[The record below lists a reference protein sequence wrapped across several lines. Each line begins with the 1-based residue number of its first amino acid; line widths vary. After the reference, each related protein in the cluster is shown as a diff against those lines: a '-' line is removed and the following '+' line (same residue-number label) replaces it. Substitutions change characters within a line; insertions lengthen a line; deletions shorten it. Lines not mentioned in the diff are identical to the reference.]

1 MNRKQS
7 IQNLQKLLYVF
18 EFAMAV
24 TILIGIVISVP
35 DLFKYMVHIAQ
46 SSKGHSYDLYQSF
59 LSHILLMVIGL
70 EFVAM
75 LINHEE
81 FQIIYIMIMVVARKM
96 LIYGEDTKDLFIGVL
111 AIAVLFIV
119 RKYFTI
125 HKILANAG
133 VAIFDANTK
142 MENVNEHLVRD
153 IESREEVLG
162 VYVQKMF
169 DEQEKITEVGAVV
182 EDERYIYQV
191 EEMDGEHIALIAL
204 EDKYKGM

>member
-1 MNRKQS
+1 MNRKKYITRLQS
-7 IQNLQKLLYVF
+7 LLYAS

-24 TILIGIVISVP
+24 TIIIGIVTSVP
-35 DLFKYMVHIAQ
+35 DLFKYMVDIAHSTKG
-46 SSKGHSYDLYQSF
+46 SSYQLFQSF
-59 LSHILLMVIGL
+59 LSHVLLMVIGL

-81 FQIIYIMIMVVARKM
+81 YQIIYIMIMVVARKM
-96 LIYGEDTKDLFIGVL
+96 LIYGDNTRDLFIGVL

-133 VAIFDANTK
+133 VAIFDAQTR
-142 MENVNEHLVRD
+142 MEKVNEHLVRD
-153 IESREEVLG
+153 IESREEILG
-162 VYVQKMF
+162 DYIQKIF
-169 DEQEKITEVGAVV
+169 DEQDKIVELGAVV
-182 EDERYIYQV
+182 EDERYVYQV
-191 EEMDGEHIALIAL
+191 EEMDEGRMTMIAL

>member
-1 MNRKQS
+1 MNRKRN
-7 IQNLQKLLYVF
+7 IQMLQRLLYAF

-24 TILIGIVISVP
+24 IIFVGIIVSLP
-35 DLFKYMVHIAQ
+35 DLFKYMFEIVNSAQ
-46 SSKGHSYDLYQSF
+46 SHSYKLFQSF
-59 LSHILLMVIGL
+59 LAHVLLMVIGL

-81 FQIIYIMIMVVARKM
+81 YQVIYIMIMVVARKM
-96 LIYGEDTKDLFIGVL
+96 LIYGENTRDLFIGVL
-111 AIAVLFIV
+111 AIAVLFVV

-133 VAIFDANTK
+133 VAIFDANTR
-142 MENVNEHLVRD
+142 MESVNEHLVRD
-153 IESREEVLG
+153 IESREDILG

-169 DEQEKITEVGAVV
+169 DEQDKLIEAGAVV

-191 EEMDGEHIALIAL
+191 EEMDGEEIALIAL
-204 EDKYKGM
+204 EDKFKGM

>member
-1 MNRKQS
+1 MNRKKYITRLQS
-7 IQNLQKLLYVF
+7 LLYAL

-24 TILIGIVISVP
+24 TIIIGIVTSVP
-35 DLFKYMVHIAQ
+35 DLFKYMVDIAHSTKG
-46 SSKGHSYDLYQSF
+46 SSYELFQSF
-59 LSHILLMVIGL
+59 LSHVLLMVIGL

-81 FQIIYIMIMVVARKM
+81 YQIIYIMIMVVARKM
-96 LIYGEDTKDLFIGVL
+96 LIYGDNTQDLFIGVL

-133 VAIFDANTK
+133 VAIFDAQTK
-142 MENVNEHLVRD
+142 MEKVNEHLVRD
-153 IESREEVLG
+153 IESKEAVLG
-162 VYVQKMF
+162 DYIQKMF
-169 DEQEKITEVGAVV
+169 DEQDKIVELGAVV
-182 EDERYIYQV
+182 EDERYVYQV
-191 EEMDGEHIALIAL
+191 EEMDEGRIRMIAL

>member
-1 MNRKQS
+1 MNRKRN
-7 IQNLQKLLYVF
+7 IQMLQRLLYAF

-24 TILIGIVISVP
+24 IIFVGIIVSLP
-35 DLFKYMVHIAQ
+35 DLFKYMFEIVNSAQ
-46 SSKGHSYDLYQSF
+46 SHSYKLFQSF
-59 LSHILLMVIGL
+59 LAHVLLMVIGL

-81 FQIIYIMIMVVARKM
+81 YQVIYIMIMVVARKM
-96 LIYGEDTKDLFIGVL
+96 LIYGDNTRDLFIGVL
-111 AIAVLFIV
+111 AIAVLFVV

-133 VAIFDANTK
+133 VAIFDANTR
-142 MENVNEHLVRD
+142 MESVNEHLVRD
-153 IESREEVLG
+153 IESREDILG

-169 DEQEKITEVGAVV
+169 DEQNKIIEAGAVV

-191 EEMDGEHIALIAL
+191 EEMDGEEIALIAL
-204 EDKYKGM
+204 EDKFKGM

>member
-1 MNRKQS
+1 MNRKKYITRLQS
-7 IQNLQKLLYVF
+7 LLYAL

-24 TILIGIVISVP
+24 TIIIGIVTSVP
-35 DLFKYMVHIAQ
+35 DLFKYMVDIAHSTKG
-46 SSKGHSYDLYQSF
+46 SSYQLFQSF
-59 LSHILLMVIGL
+59 LSHVLLMVIGL

-81 FQIIYIMIMVVARKM
+81 YQIIYIMIMVVARKM
-96 LIYGEDTKDLFIGVL
+96 LIYGDNTQDLFIGVL

-133 VAIFDANTK
+133 VAIFDAQTRMDK
-142 MENVNEHLVRD
+142 VNEHLVRD
-153 IESREEVLG
+153 IESREEILG
-162 VYVQKMF
+162 DYIQKIF
-169 DEQEKITEVGAVV
+169 DEQDKIVELGAVV
-182 EDERYIYQV
+182 EDERYVYQV
-191 EEMDGEHIALIAL
+191 EEMDEGRMTMIAL

>member
-1 MNRKQS
+1 MNRKKYITRLQS
-7 IQNLQKLLYVF
+7 LLYAL

-24 TILIGIVISVP
+24 TIIIGIVTSVP
-35 DLFKYMVHIAQ
+35 DLFKYMVDIAHSTKG
-46 SSKGHSYDLYQSF
+46 SSYQLFQSF
-59 LSHILLMVIGL
+59 LSHVLLMVIGL

-81 FQIIYIMIMVVARKM
+81 YQIIYIMIMVVARKM
-96 LIYGEDTKDLFIGVL
+96 LIYGDNTQDLFIGVL

-133 VAIFDANTK
+133 VAIFDAQTK
-142 MENVNEHLVRD
+142 MEKVNEHLVRD
-153 IESREEVLG
+153 IESKEAVLG
-162 VYVQKMF
+162 DYIQKMF
-169 DEQEKITEVGAVV
+169 DEQDKIVELGAVV
-182 EDERYIYQV
+182 EDERYVYQV
-191 EEMDGEHIALIAL
+191 EEMDEGRIRMIAL

>member
-1 MNRKQS
+1 MNRKKYITRLQS
-7 IQNLQKLLYVF
+7 LLYAL

-24 TILIGIVISVP
+24 TIIIGIVTSVP
-35 DLFKYMVHIAQ
+35 DLFKYMVDIAYSTKG
-46 SSKGHSYDLYQSF
+46 SSYQLFQDF
-59 LSHILLMVIGL
+59 LSHVLLMVIGL

-81 FQIIYIMIMVVARKM
+81 YQIIYIMIMVVARKM
-96 LIYGEDTKDLFIGVL
+96 LIYGDNTQDLFIGVL

-133 VAIFDANTK
+133 VAIFDAQTR
-142 MENVNEHLVRD
+142 MEKVNEHLVRD
-153 IESREEVLG
+153 IESREEILG
-162 VYVQKMF
+162 DYIQKIF
-169 DEQEKITEVGAVV
+169 DEQDKIVEPGAVV
-182 EDERYIYQV
+182 EDERYVYQV
-191 EEMDGEHIALIAL
+191 EEMDEGRMTMIAL

>member
-1 MNRKQS
+1 MNRKRN
-7 IQNLQKLLYVF
+7 IQMLQRLLYAF

-24 TILIGIVISVP
+24 IIFVGIIVSLP
-35 DLFKYMVHIAQ
+35 DLFKYMLEIVNSAQ
-46 SSKGHSYDLYQSF
+46 AHSYKLFQAF
-59 LSHILLMVIGL
+59 LAHVLLMVIGL

-81 FQIIYIMIMVVARKM
+81 YQVIYIMIMVVARKM
-96 LIYGEDTKDLFIGVL
+96 LIYGDNTRDLFIGVL
-111 AIAVLFIV
+111 AIAVLFVV

-133 VAIFDANTK
+133 VAIFDANTR
-142 MENVNEHLVRD
+142 MESVNEHLVRD
-153 IESREEVLG
+153 IESREDILG

-169 DEQEKITEVGAVV
+169 DEQDKIIEAGAVV

-191 EEMDGEHIALIAL
+191 EEMDGEEIALIAL
-204 EDKYKGM
+204 EDKFKGM

>member
-1 MNRKQS
+1 MNRKRN
-7 IQNLQKLLYVF
+7 IQMLQRLLYAF

-24 TILIGIVISVP
+24 IIFVGIIISIP
-35 DLFKYMVHIAQ
+35 DLFKYMFEIVNSAQ
-46 SSKGHSYDLYQSF
+46 AHSYKLFQSF
-59 LSHILLMVIGL
+59 LAHVLLMVIGL

-81 FQIIYIMIMVVARKM
+81 FQVIYIMIMVVARKM
-96 LIYGEDTKDLFIGVL
+96 LIYGDNTRDLFIGVL
-111 AIAVLFIV
+111 AIAVLFVV

-133 VAIFDANTK
+133 VAIFDANTR
-142 MENVNEHLVRD
+142 MESVNEHLVRD
-153 IESREEVLG
+153 IESREDILG

-169 DEQEKITEVGAVV
+169 DEQDKLIEAGAVV

-191 EEMDGEHIALIAL
+191 EEMDGEEIALIAL
-204 EDKYKGM
+204 EDKFKGM

>member
-1 MNRKQS
+1 MNRKKC
-7 IQNLQKLLYVF
+7 ITRLQGLLYAL

-24 TILIGIVISVP
+24 TIIIGIVTSVP
-35 DLFKYMVHIAQ
+35 DLFKYMVDIAHSTKG
-46 SSKGHSYDLYQSF
+46 SSYELFQSF
-59 LSHILLMVIGL
+59 LSHVLLMVIGL

-81 FQIIYIMIMVVARKM
+81 YQIIYIMIMVVARKM
-96 LIYGEDTKDLFIGVL
+96 LIYGDNTQDLFIGVL

-133 VAIFDANTK
+133 VAIFDAQTR
-142 MENVNEHLVRD
+142 MEKVNEHLVRD
-153 IESREEVLG
+153 IESREEILG
-162 VYVQKMF
+162 DYIQKIF
-169 DEQEKITEVGAVV
+169 DEQDKIVELGAVV
-182 EDERYIYQV
+182 EDERYVYQV
-191 EEMDGEHIALIAL
+191 EEMDEGRMTMIAL

>member
-1 MNRKQS
+1 MNRKKYITRLQS
-7 IQNLQKLLYVF
+7 LLYAL

-24 TILIGIVISVP
+24 TIIIGIVTSVP
-35 DLFKYMVHIAQ
+35 DLFKYMVDIAHSTKG
-46 SSKGHSYDLYQSF
+46 SSYELFQSF
-59 LSHILLMVIGL
+59 LSHVLLMVIGL

-81 FQIIYIMIMVVARKM
+81 YQIIYIMIMVVARKM
-96 LIYGEDTKDLFIGVL
+96 LIYGDNTRDLFIGVL

-133 VAIFDANTK
+133 VAIFDAQTR
-142 MENVNEHLVRD
+142 MEKVNEHLVRD
-153 IESREEVLG
+153 IESREEILG
-162 VYVQKMF
+162 DYIQKIF
-169 DEQEKITEVGAVV
+169 DEQDKIVELGAVV
-182 EDERYIYQV
+182 EDERYVYQV
-191 EEMDGEHIALIAL
+191 EEMDEGRMTMIAL

>member
-1 MNRKQS
+1 MNRKRN
-7 IQNLQKLLYVF
+7 IQMLQRLLYAF

-24 TILIGIVISVP
+24 IIFVGIIVSLP
-35 DLFKYMVHIAQ
+35 DLFKYMFEIVNSAQ
-46 SSKGHSYDLYQSF
+46 AHSYKLFQSF
-59 LSHILLMVIGL
+59 LAHVLLMVIGL

-81 FQIIYIMIMVVARKM
+81 YQVIYIMIMVVARKM
-96 LIYGEDTKDLFIGVL
+96 LIYGDNTRDLFIGVL
-111 AIAVLFIV
+111 AIAVLFVV

-133 VAIFDANTK
+133 VAIFDANTR
-142 MENVNEHLVRD
+142 MESVNEHLVRD
-153 IESREEVLG
+153 IESREDILG

-169 DEQEKITEVGAVV
+169 DEQDKIIEAGAVV

-191 EEMDGEHIALIAL
+191 EEMDGEEIALIAL
-204 EDKYKGM
+204 EDKFKGM

>member
-1 MNRKQS
+1 MNRKKHITRLQS
-7 IQNLQKLLYVF
+7 LLYAL

-24 TILIGIVISVP
+24 TIIIGIVTSVP
-35 DLFKYMVHIAQ
+35 DLFKYMVDIAYSTKG
-46 SSKGHSYDLYQSF
+46 SSYQLFQDF
-59 LSHILLMVIGL
+59 LSHVLLMVIGL

-81 FQIIYIMIMVVARKM
+81 YQIIYIMIMVVARKM
-96 LIYGEDTKDLFIGVL
+96 LIYGDNTRDLFIGVL

-133 VAIFDANTK
+133 VAIFDAQTR
-142 MENVNEHLVRD
+142 MEKVNEHLVRD
-153 IESREEVLG
+153 IESREEILG
-162 VYVQKMF
+162 DYIQKIF
-169 DEQEKITEVGAVV
+169 DEQDKIVEPGAVV
-182 EDERYIYQV
+182 EDERYVYQV
-191 EEMDGEHIALIAL
+191 EEMDEGRMTMIAL

>member
-1 MNRKQS
+1 MNRKRN
-7 IQNLQKLLYVF
+7 IQMLQRLLYAF

-24 TILIGIVISVP
+24 IIFVGIIVSLP
-35 DLFKYMVHIAQ
+35 DLFKYMFEIVNSAQ
-46 SSKGHSYDLYQSF
+46 SHSYKLFQSF
-59 LSHILLMVIGL
+59 LAHVLLMVIGL

-81 FQIIYIMIMVVARKM
+81 YQVIYIMIMVVARKM
-96 LIYGEDTKDLFIGVL
+96 LIYGDNTRDLFLGVL
-111 AIAVLFIV
+111 AIAVLFVV

-133 VAIFDANTK
+133 VAIFDANTR
-142 MENVNEHLVRD
+142 MESVNEHLVRD
-153 IESREEVLG
+153 IESREDILG

-169 DEQEKITEVGAVV
+169 DEQDKLIEAGAVV

-191 EEMDGEHIALIAL
+191 EEMDGEEIALIAL
-204 EDKYKGM
+204 EDKFKGM

>member
-1 MNRKQS
+1 MNRKKYITRLQS
-7 IQNLQKLLYVF
+7 LLYAL

-24 TILIGIVISVP
+24 TIIIGIVTSVP
-35 DLFKYMVHIAQ
+35 DLFKYMMDIAHSTKG
-46 SSKGHSYDLYQSF
+46 SSYQLFQDF
-59 LSHILLMVIGL
+59 LSHVLLMVIGL

-81 FQIIYIMIMVVARKM
+81 YQIIYIMIMVVARKM
-96 LIYGEDTKDLFIGVL
+96 LIYGDNTQDLFIGVL

-133 VAIFDANTK
+133 VAIFDAKTRMDK
-142 MENVNEHLVRD
+142 VNEHLVRD
-153 IESREEVLG
+153 IESREEILG
-162 VYVQKMF
+162 DYIQKIF
-169 DEQEKITEVGAVV
+169 DEQDKIVELGAVV
-182 EDERYIYQV
+182 EDERYVYQV
-191 EEMDGEHIALIAL
+191 EEMDEGRMIMIAL

>member
-1 MNRKQS
+1 MNRKKYITRLQS
-7 IQNLQKLLYVF
+7 LLYAL

-24 TILIGIVISVP
+24 TIIIGIVTSVP
-35 DLFKYMVHIAQ
+35 DLFKYMVDIAHSTKG
-46 SSKGHSYDLYQSF
+46 SSYQLFQSF
-59 LSHILLMVIGL
+59 LSHVLLMVIGL

-81 FQIIYIMIMVVARKM
+81 YQIIYIMIMVVARKM
-96 LIYGEDTKDLFIGVL
+96 LIYGDNTRDLFIGVL

-133 VAIFDANTK
+133 VAVFDAQTR
-142 MENVNEHLVRD
+142 MEKVNEHLVRD
-153 IESREEVLG
+153 IESREEILG
-162 VYVQKMF
+162 DYIQKIF
-169 DEQEKITEVGAVV
+169 DEQDKIVELGAVV
-182 EDERYIYQV
+182 EDERYVYQV
-191 EEMDGEHIALIAL
+191 EEMDEGRMTMIAL

>member
-1 MNRKQS
+1 MNRKRN
-7 IQNLQKLLYVF
+7 IQMLQRLLYAF

-24 TILIGIVISVP
+24 IIFVGIIVSLP
-35 DLFKYMVHIAQ
+35 DLFKYMFEIVNSAQ
-46 SSKGHSYDLYQSF
+46 SHSYKLFQSF
-59 LSHILLMVIGL
+59 LAHVLLMVIGL

-81 FQIIYIMIMVVARKM
+81 YQVIYIMIMVVARKM
-96 LIYGEDTKDLFIGVL
+96 LIYGDNTRDLFIGVL
-111 AIAVLFIV
+111 AIAVLFVV

-133 VAIFDANTK
+133 VAIFDANTR

-153 IESREEVLG
+153 IESREDILG

-169 DEQEKITEVGAVV
+169 DEQDKLIEAGAVV

-191 EEMDGEHIALIAL
+191 EEMDGEEIALIAL
-204 EDKYKGM
+204 EDKFKGM

>member
-1 MNRKQS
+1 MNRKKYITKLQS
-7 IQNLQKLLYVF
+7 LLYVL

-24 TILIGIVISVP
+24 TIIIGIVISVP
-35 DLFKYMVHIAQ
+35 DLFKYMVDITQ
-46 SSKGHSYDLYQSF
+46 STKGSSYQLFQSF
-59 LSHILLMVIGL
+59 LSHVLLMVIGL

-81 FQIIYIMIMVVARKM
+81 YQIIYIMIMVVARKM
-96 LIYGEDTKDLFIGVL
+96 LIYGDNTKDLFIGVM

-133 VAIFDANTK
+133 VAIFDAETK
-142 MENVNEHLVRD
+142 MEKVNEHLVRD
-153 IESREEVLG
+153 IESKESVLG
-162 VYVQKMF
+162 DYIQKIF
-169 DEQEKITEVGAVV
+169 DEQDKIVELGAVV
-182 EDERYIYQV
+182 EDERYVYQV
-191 EEMDGEHIALIAL
+191 EEMDGGRISMIAL

>member
-1 MNRKQS
+1 MNRKKYITRLQS
-7 IQNLQKLLYVF
+7 LLYAL

-24 TILIGIVISVP
+24 TIIIGIVTSVP
-35 DLFKYMVHIAQ
+35 DLFKYMMDIAHSTKG
-46 SSKGHSYDLYQSF
+46 SSYQLFQDF
-59 LSHILLMVIGL
+59 LSHVLLMVIGL

-81 FQIIYIMIMVVARKM
+81 YQIIYIMIMVVARKM
-96 LIYGEDTKDLFIGVL
+96 LIYGDNTQDLFIGVL

-133 VAIFDANTK
+133 VAIFDAQTRMDK
-142 MENVNEHLVRD
+142 VNEHLVRD
-153 IESREEVLG
+153 IESREEILG
-162 VYVQKMF
+162 DYIQKIF
-169 DEQEKITEVGAVV
+169 DEQDKIVELGAVV
-182 EDERYIYQV
+182 EDERYVYQV
-191 EEMDGEHIALIAL
+191 EEMDEGRMIMIAL

>member
-1 MNRKQS
+1 MNRKKYITKLQS
-7 IQNLQKLLYVF
+7 LLYVL

-24 TILIGIVISVP
+24 TIIIGIVISVP
-35 DLFKYMVHIAQ
+35 DLFKYMVDIAHSTKG
-46 SSKGHSYDLYQSF
+46 SSYELFQSF
-59 LSHILLMVIGL
+59 LSHVLLMVIGL

-81 FQIIYIMIMVVARKM
+81 YQIIYIMIMVVARKM
-96 LIYGEDTKDLFIGVL
+96 LIYGDNTKDLFIGVM

-133 VAIFDANTK
+133 VAIFDAETK
-142 MENVNEHLVRD
+142 MEKVNEHLVRD
-153 IESREEVLG
+153 IESKESVLG
-162 VYVQKMF
+162 DYIQKIF
-169 DEQEKITEVGAVV
+169 DEQDKIVELGAVV
-182 EDERYIYQV
+182 EDERYVYQV
-191 EEMDGEHIALIAL
+191 EEMDGGRISMIAL

>member
-1 MNRKQS
+1 MNRKRN
-7 IQNLQKLLYVF
+7 IQMLQRLLYAF

-24 TILIGIVISVP
+24 IIFVGIIVSLP
-35 DLFKYMVHIAQ
+35 DLFKYMFEIVNSTQA
-46 SSKGHSYDLYQSF
+46 HSYKLFQAF
-59 LSHILLMVIGL
+59 LAHVLLMVIGL

-81 FQIIYIMIMVVARKM
+81 YQVIYIMIMVVARKM
-96 LIYGEDTKDLFIGVL
+96 LIYGDNTRDLFIGVL
-111 AIAVLFIV
+111 AIAVLFVV

-133 VAIFDANTK
+133 VAIFDANTR

-153 IESREEVLG
+153 IESREDILG

-169 DEQEKITEVGAVV
+169 DEQNKLIEAGAVV

-191 EEMDGEHIALIAL
+191 EEMDGEEIALIAL
-204 EDKYKGM
+204 EDKFKGM

>member
-1 MNRKQS
+1 MYNEAPKPALR
-7 IQNLQKLLYVF
+7 L

-24 TILIGIVISVP
+24 TIIIGIVTSVP
-35 DLFKYMVHIAQ
+35 DLFKYMVDIAHSTKG
-46 SSKGHSYDLYQSF
+46 SSYELFQSF
-59 LSHILLMVIGL
+59 LSHVLLMVIGL

-81 FQIIYIMIMVVARKM
+81 YQIIYIMIMVVARKM
-96 LIYGEDTKDLFIGVL
+96 LIYGDNTQDLFIGVL

-133 VAIFDANTK
+133 VAIFDAQTK
-142 MENVNEHLVRD
+142 MEKVNEHLVRD
-153 IESREEVLG
+153 IESKEAVLG
-162 VYVQKMF
+162 DYIQKMF
-169 DEQEKITEVGAVV
+169 DEQDKIVELGAVV
-182 EDERYIYQV
+182 EDERYVYQV
-191 EEMDGEHIALIAL
+191 EEMDEGRIRMIAL

>member
-1 MNRKQS
+1 MNRKKYITRLQS
-7 IQNLQKLLYVF
+7 LLYAL

-24 TILIGIVISVP
+24 TIIIGIVTSVP
-35 DLFKYMVHIAQ
+35 DLFKYMVDIAHSTKG
-46 SSKGHSYDLYQSF
+46 SSYELFQSF
-59 LSHILLMVIGL
+59 LSHVLLMVIGL

-81 FQIIYIMIMVVARKM
+81 YQIIYIMIMVVARKM
-96 LIYGEDTKDLFIGVL
+96 LIYGDNTRDLFIGVL

-133 VAIFDANTK
+133 VAIFDAQTR
-142 MENVNEHLVRD
+142 MEKVNEHLVRD
-153 IESREEVLG
+153 IESREEILG
-162 VYVQKMF
+162 DYIQKIF
-169 DEQEKITEVGAVV
+169 DEQDKIVELGAVV
-182 EDERYIYQV
+182 EDERYVYQV
-191 EEMDGEHIALIAL
+191 EEMDEGCMTMIAL

>member
-1 MNRKQS
+1 MNRKRN
-7 IQNLQKLLYVF
+7 IQMLQRLLYAF

-24 TILIGIVISVP
+24 IIFVGIIVSLP
-35 DLFKYMVHIAQ
+35 DLFKYMFEIVNSTQA
-46 SSKGHSYDLYQSF
+46 HSYKLFQAF
-59 LSHILLMVIGL
+59 LAHVLLMVIGL

-81 FQIIYIMIMVVARKM
+81 FQVIYIMIMVVARKM
-96 LIYGEDTKDLFIGVL
+96 LIYGDNTRDLFIGVL
-111 AIAVLFIV
+111 AIAVLFVV

-133 VAIFDANTK
+133 VAIFDANTR

-153 IESREEVLG
+153 IESREDILG

-169 DEQEKITEVGAVV
+169 DEQDKLIEAGAVV

-191 EEMDGEHIALIAL
+191 EEMDGEEIALIAL
-204 EDKYKGM
+204 EDKFKGM

>member
-1 MNRKQS
+1 MNRKKCITRLQS
-7 IQNLQKLLYVF
+7 LLYAL

-24 TILIGIVISVP
+24 TIIIGIVTSVP
-35 DLFKYMVHIAQ
+35 DLFKYMVDIVHSTKG
-46 SSKGHSYDLYQSF
+46 SSYELFQSF
-59 LSHILLMVIGL
+59 LSHVLLMVIGL

-81 FQIIYIMIMVVARKM
+81 YQIIYIMIMVVARKM
-96 LIYGEDTKDLFIGVL
+96 LIYGDNTQDLFIGVL

-133 VAIFDANTK
+133 VAIFDAQTR
-142 MENVNEHLVRD
+142 MEKVNEHLVRD
-153 IESREEVLG
+153 IESREEILG
-162 VYVQKMF
+162 DYIQKIF
-169 DEQEKITEVGAVV
+169 DEQDKIVELGAVV
-182 EDERYIYQV
+182 EDERYVYQV
-191 EEMDGEHIALIAL
+191 EEMDEGRMTMIAL

>member
-1 MNRKQS
+1 MNRKRN
-7 IQNLQKLLYVF
+7 IQMLQRLLYAF

-24 TILIGIVISVP
+24 IIFVGIIVSLP
-35 DLFKYMVHIAQ
+35 DLFKYMFEIVNSAQ
-46 SSKGHSYDLYQSF
+46 AHSYKLFQSF
-59 LSHILLMVIGL
+59 LAHVLLMVIGL

-81 FQIIYIMIMVVARKM
+81 YQVIYIMIMVVARKM
-96 LIYGEDTKDLFIGVL
+96 LIYGDNTRDLFIGVL
-111 AIAVLFIV
+111 AIAVLFVV

-133 VAIFDANTK
+133 VAIFDANTR
-142 MENVNEHLVRD
+142 MESVNEHLVRD
-153 IESREEVLG
+153 IESREDILG

-169 DEQEKITEVGAVV
+169 DEQNKIIEAGAVV

-191 EEMDGEHIALIAL
+191 EEMDGEEIALIAL
-204 EDKYKGM
+204 EDKFKGM

>member
-35 DLFKYMVHIAQ
+35 DLFKYMVHIVQ

-81 FQIIYIMIMVVARKM
+81 FQIIYIMIMVVACKM

-133 VAIFDANTK
+133 VAIFDANTR
-142 MENVNEHLVRD
+142 MESVNEHLVRD
-153 IESREEVLG
+153 IESRENILG
-162 VYVQKMF
+162 DYVQLMF
-169 DEQEKITEVGAVV
+169 DEQEIIVEVGSVV

-191 EEMDGEHIALIAL
+191 EEMDGEEIALIAL
-204 EDKYKGM
+204 EDKFKGM

>member
-1 MNRKQS
+1 MNRKKYITKLQS
-7 IQNLQKLLYVF
+7 LLYAL

-24 TILIGIVISVP
+24 TIIIGIVTSVP
-35 DLFKYMVHIAQ
+35 DLFKYMVDIAHSTKG
-46 SSKGHSYDLYQSF
+46 SSYELFQSF
-59 LSHILLMVIGL
+59 LSHVLLMVIGL

-81 FQIIYIMIMVVARKM
+81 YQIIYIMIMVVARKM
-96 LIYGEDTKDLFIGVL
+96 LIYGDNTQDLFIGVL

-133 VAIFDANTK
+133 VAIFDAQTR
-142 MENVNEHLVRD
+142 MEKVNEHLVRD
-153 IESREEVLG
+153 IESREEILG
-162 VYVQKMF
+162 DYIQKIF
-169 DEQEKITEVGAVV
+169 DEQDKIVELGAVV
-182 EDERYIYQV
+182 EDERYVYQV
-191 EEMDGEHIALIAL
+191 EEMDEGRMTMIAL